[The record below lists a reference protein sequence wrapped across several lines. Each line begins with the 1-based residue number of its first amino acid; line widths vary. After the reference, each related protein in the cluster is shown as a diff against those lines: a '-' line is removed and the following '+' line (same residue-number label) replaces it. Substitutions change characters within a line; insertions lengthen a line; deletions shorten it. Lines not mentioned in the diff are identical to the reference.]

1 MHALIVSMD
10 PDEASILSLVLQRV
24 GLDRTASKDLG
35 KALENWAERPGDLI
49 VVALDLESDPLEVM
63 RRIRSTTEAPTV
75 VILDGVSESRHVQL
89 LDAGADLVVPRPY
102 SARLLIGLTRTLMR
116 RSRGLP
122 VFGLPGLAL
131 GAITLDP
138 GSRTVRVSGG
148 PPRRLTNLE
157 FRLLYTLMIHRDQVL
172 PPDIIVERVWGY
184 GGPGDRE
191 LVRGLISR
199 LRAKVEPVPSR
210 PQYIVTVAG
219 VGYSFES
226 GEG

>member
-75 VILDGVSESRHVQL
+75 VILDGVSESRHIQL
-89 LDAGADLVVPRPY
+89 LEAGADLVVPRPY
-102 SARLLIGLTRTLMR
+102 SARLLIGLIRALMR

-131 GAITLDP
+131 GAVVLDP

-157 FRLLYTLMIHRDQVL
+157 FRLLYALMIHRDQVL

-184 GGPGDRE
+184 SGQGDRE

-199 LRAKVEPVPSR
+199 LRAKVEPEPRR

-219 VGYSFES
+219 VGYSFECD
-226 GEG
+226 EE